1 MFKDSLNSVM
11 TSEIEIIASSAY
23 LFYGRGRWRREGGLI
38 VFNVILSEDFGVVN
52 RMELF
57 IYYTRGSINF
67 DPFSYLIPFSP
78 RNFNWIVILS

>member
-1 MFKDSLNSVM
+1 MKLKLSSLPRIYFTGGV
-11 TSEIEIIASSAY
+11 
-23 LFYGRGRWRREGGLI
+23 GGGGEGGLI
-38 VFNVILSEDFGVVN
+38 VFNVILSEDFVVVN

>member
-1 MFKDSLNSVM
+1 MKLKLSPLPRIYF
-11 TSEIEIIASSAY
+11 TGGE
-23 LFYGRGRWRREGGLI
+23 GRGGEGGLI
-38 VFNVILSEDFGVVN
+38 VFNVILSEDFVVVN

>member
-1 MFKDSLNSVM
+1 MKLK
-11 TSEIEIIASSAY
+11 SSPLPRIY
-23 LFYGRGRWRREGGLI
+23 FTGGEGGGGEGGLI
-38 VFNVILSEDFGVVN
+38 VFNIILSEDFGVVN